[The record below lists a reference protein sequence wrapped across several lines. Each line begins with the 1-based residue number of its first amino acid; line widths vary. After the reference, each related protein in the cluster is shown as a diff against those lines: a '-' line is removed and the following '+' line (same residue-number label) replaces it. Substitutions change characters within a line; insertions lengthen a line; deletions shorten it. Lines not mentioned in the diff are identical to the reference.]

1 MRYNGEIE
9 KFFPVSQEIMDD
21 SICDI
26 LIYSIYIYNLRIYD
40 MRFFHTIYIYIIIY
54 NIYYIAYQENIH
66 VDSCHVG
73 LITRMPW
80 LPWLQWL
87 PGSMPIIL
95 KLPPG
100 AGMGETAREIPKKV

>member
-1 MRYNGEIE
+1 M
-9 KFFPVSQEIMDD
+9 
-21 SICDI
+21 ICGSFI
-26 LIYSIYIYNLRIYD
+26 Q
-40 MRFFHTIYIYIIIY
+40 YIYIIIY

-100 AGMGETAREIPKKV
+100 AGMGETAREIPKKVQELKWEIYDVELNIFFKPSLKFS